1 MKMLYIQND
10 FTNSYFNQA
19 VEEYFM
25 KNTSEEC
32 FMLWRNEPC
41 VFIGKNQNAIA
52 EINIDFVK
60 ENNVRVNRRYSG
72 GGAVFHDLG
81 NINFTFLTNKVENEG
96 IDFRKFTLP
105 IINALREL
113 GINAEFSGRNDI
125 TIEGKKF
132 SGNAQYY
139 WKDRVLHHG
148 TLLFSGNLTNLSAA
162 LNPKPIKFEDKSVK
176 SVASRVTNISEHL
189 PAHMTVLEFRD
200 FLQSHFMKINGI
212 EKAYEM
218 SGDEIKAIQ
227 KLVDEKY
234 TTWEWI
240 FGNSPKYSFDNTKRF
255 AGGTV
260 EINME
265 VDKGVIKAIRIY
277 GDFFGERDVKEL
289 EEALTGVKHSEEEIR
304 KTLANYDIGK
314 YIANVTLEDILSG
327 LF

>member
-1 MKMLYIQND
+1 MLYIRND

-25 KNTSEEC
+25 KNTNEEC
-32 FMLWRNEPC
+32 FILWRNEPC
-41 VFIGKNQNAIA
+41 VFIGKNQNAMA
-52 EINIDFVK
+52 EINVDFVK

-96 IDFRKFTLP
+96 IDFKKFTLP

-113 GINAEFSGRNDI
+113 NINAEFSGRNDI

-139 WKDRVLHHG
+139 WKNRVLHHG
-148 TLLFSGNLTNLSAA
+148 TLLFSGSLTNLSSA
-162 LNPKPIKFEDKSVK
+162 LNPKEIKFEDKSVK
-176 SVASRVTNISEHL
+176 SVASRVTNISQHL
-189 PAHMTVLEFRD
+189 PQPMTVLEFRD
-200 FLQSHFMKINGI
+200 FLQSHFMKVNNIN
-212 EKAYEM
+212 KVYEM
-218 SGDEIKAIQ
+218 SPEEIKEIQ

-240 FGNSPKYSFDNTKRF
+240 YGNSPKYSFDNTKRF

-260 EINME
+260 EFNME
-265 VDKGVIKAIRIY
+265 VDKGIIKAIRIY
-277 GDFFGERDVKEL
+277 GDFFGERDINEL
-289 EEALTGVKHSEEEIR
+289 ETALTGLKHSEAEIV
-304 KTLANYDIGK
+304 KALEGFEIGK
-314 YIANVTLEDILSG
+314 YIANVTLEDVLSG

>member
-1 MKMLYIQND
+1 MLFIRND

-19 VEEYFM
+19 AEEYFM
-25 KNTSEEC
+25 KNTKEEC

-41 VFIGKNQNAIA
+41 VFIGKNQNAMA
-52 EINIDFVK
+52 EINLDFVK
-60 ENNVRVNRRYSG
+60 KNNVRVNRRYSG

-96 IDFRKFTLP
+96 IDFKKFTQP
-105 IINALREL
+105 IINALKEL

-125 TIEGKKF
+125 LIDGKKF

-148 TLLFSGNLTNLSAA
+148 TLLFSGNLTDLSAA
-162 LNPKPIKFEDKSVK
+162 LNPKPIKFEDKGVK

-189 PAHMTVLEFRD
+189 PYPMTVLEFRD
-200 FLQSHFMKINGI
+200 FLQQHFMKVNNI
-212 EKAYEM
+212 ETVYEM
-218 SGDEIKAIQ
+218 TEEDIKAIQ

-240 FGNSPKYSFDNTKRF
+240 YGNSPKYSFDNIKRF

-260 EINME
+260 EFNME
-265 VDKGVIKAIRIY
+265 VDKGIIKAIKIY
-277 GDFFGERDVKEL
+277 GDFFGEKDIEEL
-289 EEALTGVKHSEEEIR
+289 EQALTGVKHSEEEVR
-304 KTLANYDIGK
+304 KVLEGCEVGK
-314 YIANVTLEDILSG
+314 YMANITVDDIISG

>member
-1 MKMLYIQND
+1 MLYIQND

-19 VEEYFM
+19 VEEYFL
-25 KNTSEEC
+25 KNTDEEC

-41 VFIGKNQNAIA
+41 VFIGKNQNAMA
-52 EINIDFVK
+52 EINIDYVK
-60 ENNVRVNRRYSG
+60 QNNVRVNRRYSG

-96 IDFRKFTLP
+96 IDFKKFTLP

-113 GINAEFSGRNDI
+113 NINAEFSGRNDI
-125 TIEGKKF
+125 TIDSKKF

-139 WKDRVLHHG
+139 WKNRVLHHG

-189 PAHMTVLEFRD
+189 QNPMTVLEFRD
-200 FLQSHFMKINGI
+200 FLQSHFMKINNI
-212 EKAYEM
+212 DKVYEM
-218 SGDEIKAIQ
+218 SEEEIKAIQ
-227 KLVDEKY
+227 KLADEKY

-240 FGNSPKYSFDNTKRF
+240 YGNSPKYSFDNVKRF

-260 EINME
+260 EFNME
-265 VDKGVIKAIRIY
+265 VDKGIIKAIRIY
-277 GDFFGERDVKEL
+277 GDFFGEKDVEEL
-289 EEALTGVKHSEEEIR
+289 EKALTGVKHSEEEI
-304 KTLANYDIGK
+304 KKALEGYEIGK
-314 YIANVTLEDILSG
+314 YIANVTLEDILNG

>member
-1 MKMLYIQND
+1 MLYIRND

-25 KNTSEEC
+25 KNTKEEC
-32 FMLWRNEPC
+32 FILWRNEPC
-41 VFIGKNQNAIA
+41 VFIGKNQNAMA

-60 ENNVRVNRRYSG
+60 ENKVRVNRRYSG

-81 NINFTFLTNKVENEG
+81 NINFTFLTNKIENAG
-96 IDFRKFTLP
+96 IDFKKFTLP
-105 IINALREL
+105 IINSLREL
-113 GINAEFSGRNDI
+113 NINAEFSGRNDI
-125 TIEGKKF
+125 TIDGKKF

-189 PAHMTVLEFRD
+189 PEPMTVLEFRD
-200 FLQSHFMKINGI
+200 FLQSHFMKLNNIG
-212 EKAYEM
+212 KVYEM
-218 SGDEIKAIQ
+218 SEDEIKAIQ

-240 FGNSPKYSFDNTKRF
+240 YGNSPKYSFDNVKRF

-260 EINME
+260 EFNME

-277 GDFFGERDVKEL
+277 GDFFGERDINEL
-289 EEALTGVKHSEEEIR
+289 EVALTGVKHSEADVIKALEGFE
-304 KTLANYDIGK
+304 IGK
-314 YIANVTLEDILSG
+314 YIANVTLEDILNG

>member
-1 MKMLYIQND
+1 MRYIIND

-25 KNTSEEC
+25 KNTDEDC

-41 VFIGKNQNAIA
+41 IFIGKNQNAMA

-60 ENNVRVNRRYSG
+60 QNNIRVNRRYSG

-81 NINFTFLTNKVENEG
+81 NINFTFLTNKNQNDS
-96 IDFRKFTLP
+96 IDFKKFTLP
-105 IINALREL
+105 IINALKDL

-125 TIEGKKF
+125 TIDGRKF

-139 WKDRVLHHG
+139 WKNRVLHHG
-148 TLLFSGNLTNLSAA
+148 TLLFSGNLTDLSAA
-162 LNPKPIKFEDKSVK
+162 LKPKDIKFENKAVK
-176 SVASRVTNISEHL
+176 SVASRVTNIKEHL
-189 PAHMTVLEFRD
+189 PKPMTVLEFRD
-200 FLQSHFMKINGI
+200 YLQSYFMKTNHI
-212 EKAYEM
+212 EAPYVM
-218 SGDEIKAIQ
+218 SESEIQAIQ

-240 FGNSPKYSFDNTKRF
+240 YGSSPKYSFDNIKRF

-260 EINME
+260 ELNME

-277 GDFFGERDVKEL
+277 GDFFGEKDVHEL
-289 EEALTGVKHSEEEIR
+289 EEALTGVKHSEEEI
-304 KTLANYDIGK
+304 KKALAEFEIGK
-314 YIANVTLEDILSG
+314 YIANVTLEDLLSCM
-327 LF
+327 F

>member
-1 MKMLYIQND
+1 M
-10 FTNSYFNQA
+10 
-19 VEEYFM
+19 
-25 KNTSEEC
+25 
-32 FMLWRNEPC
+32 
-41 VFIGKNQNAIA
+41 A
-52 EINIDFVK
+52 EINVDFVK

-96 IDFRKFTLP
+96 IDFKKFTLP

-113 GINAEFSGRNDI
+113 NINAEFSGRNDI

-139 WKDRVLHHG
+139 WKNRVLHHG
-148 TLLFSGNLTNLSAA
+148 TLLFSGNLTNLSSA
-162 LNPKPIKFEDKSVK
+162 LNPKEIKFEDKSVK
-176 SVASRVTNISEHL
+176 SVASRVTNISQHL
-189 PAHMTVLEFRD
+189 PQPMTVLEFRD
-200 FLQSHFMKINGI
+200 FLQSHFMKVNNIS
-212 EKAYEM
+212 KVYEM
-218 SGDEIKAIQ
+218 SPEEIKEIQ

-240 FGNSPKYSFDNTKRF
+240 YGNSPKYSFDNTKRF

-260 EINME
+260 EFNME
-265 VDKGVIKAIRIY
+265 VDKGIIKAIRIY
-277 GDFFGERDVKEL
+277 GDFFGERDINEL
-289 EEALTGVKHSEEEIR
+289 EVALTGVKHSEEEIV
-304 KTLANYDIGK
+304 KALEGFEIGK

>member
-1 MKMLYIQND
+1 MLYIRND

-25 KNTSEEC
+25 KNTKEEC
-32 FMLWRNEPC
+32 FILWRNEPC
-41 VFIGKNQNAIA
+41 VFIGKNQNAMA

-60 ENNVRVNRRYSG
+60 ENKVRVNRRYSG

-81 NINFTFLTNKVENEG
+81 NINFTFLTNKIENAG
-96 IDFRKFTLP
+96 IDFKKFTLP
-105 IINALREL
+105 IINSLREL
-113 GINAEFSGRNDI
+113 NINAEFSGRNDI
-125 TIEGKKF
+125 TIDGKKF

-189 PAHMTVLEFRD
+189 PEPMTVLEFRD
-200 FLQSHFMKINGI
+200 FLQSHFMKLNNIG
-212 EKAYEM
+212 KVYEM
-218 SGDEIKAIQ
+218 SEDEIKAIQ

-240 FGNSPKYSFDNTKRF
+240 YGNSPKYSFDNVKRF

-260 EINME
+260 EFNME

-277 GDFFGERDVKEL
+277 GDFFGERDINEL
-289 EEALTGVKHSEEEIR
+289 EVALTGVKHSEADVIKALEGFE
-304 KTLANYDIGK
+304 IGK

>member
-1 MKMLYIQND
+1 MRYIQND

-25 KNTSEEC
+25 KNTKEEC
-32 FMLWRNEPC
+32 FILWRNEPC
-41 VFIGKNQNAIA
+41 VFIGKNQNAMA

-96 IDFRKFTLP
+96 IDFKKFTLP
-105 IINALREL
+105 IINSLREL
-113 GINAEFSGRNDI
+113 NINAEFSGRNDI
-125 TIEGKKF
+125 TIDGKKF

-148 TLLFSGNLTNLSAA
+148 TLLFSGNLSNLSAA

-189 PAHMTVLEFRD
+189 PKPMTVLEFRD
-200 FLQSHFMKINGI
+200 FLQSHFMAINHI
-212 EKAYEM
+212 DKVYEM
-218 SGDEIKAIQ
+218 SEDEIKAIQ

-240 FGNSPKYSFDNTKRF
+240 YGNSPKYNFENTKRF

-260 EINME
+260 EFNME
-265 VDKGVIKAIRIY
+265 VDKGLIKAIRIY
-277 GDFFGERDVKEL
+277 GDFFGERDVNEL
-289 EEALTGVKHSEEEIR
+289 ELALAGVKHSEADITKALEGFE
-304 KTLANYDIGK
+304 IGK
-314 YIANVTLEDILSG
+314 YIANVTLEELLSG

>member
-1 MKMLYIQND
+1 MLYIRND

-25 KNTSEEC
+25 KNTKEEC
-32 FMLWRNEPC
+32 FILWRNEPC
-41 VFIGKNQNAIA
+41 VFIGKNQNAMA

-60 ENNVRVNRRYSG
+60 ENKVRVNRRYSG

-81 NINFTFLTNKVENEG
+81 NINFTFLTNKIENAG
-96 IDFRKFTLP
+96 IDFKKFTLP
-105 IINALREL
+105 IINSLREL
-113 GINAEFSGRNDI
+113 NINAEFSGRNDI
-125 TIEGKKF
+125 TIDGKKF

-189 PAHMTVLEFRD
+189 PEPMTVLEFRD
-200 FLQSHFMKINGI
+200 FLQSHFMKLNNIG
-212 EKAYEM
+212 KVYEM
-218 SGDEIKAIQ
+218 SEDEIKAIQ

-240 FGNSPKYSFDNTKRF
+240 YGNSPKYSFDNVKRF

-260 EINME
+260 EFNME

-277 GDFFGERDVKEL
+277 GDFFGERDINEL
-289 EEALTGVKHSEEEIR
+289 EVALTGVKHSEADIIKALEGFE
-304 KTLANYDIGK
+304 IGK
-314 YIANVTLEDILSG
+314 YIANVTLEDILNG

>member
-1 MKMLYIQND
+1 MLYIRND

-25 KNTSEEC
+25 KNTNEEC
-32 FMLWRNEPC
+32 FILWRNEPC
-41 VFIGKNQNAIA
+41 VFIGKNQNAMA
-52 EINIDFVK
+52 EINVDFVK

-96 IDFRKFTLP
+96 IDFKKFTLP

-113 GINAEFSGRNDI
+113 NINAEFSGRNDI

-139 WKDRVLHHG
+139 WKNRVLHHG
-148 TLLFSGNLTNLSAA
+148 TLLFSGNLTNLSSA
-162 LNPKPIKFEDKSVK
+162 LNPKEIKFEDKSVK
-176 SVASRVTNISEHL
+176 SVASRVTNISQHL
-189 PAHMTVLEFRD
+189 PQPMTVLEFRD
-200 FLQSHFMKINGI
+200 FLQSHFMKVNNIS
-212 EKAYEM
+212 KVYEM
-218 SGDEIKAIQ
+218 SPEEIKEIQ

-240 FGNSPKYSFDNTKRF
+240 YGNSPKYSFDNTKRF

-260 EINME
+260 EFNME
-265 VDKGVIKAIRIY
+265 VDKGIIKAIRIY
-277 GDFFGERDVKEL
+277 GDFFGERDINEL
-289 EEALTGVKHSEEEIR
+289 EVALTGVKHSEEEIV
-304 KTLANYDIGK
+304 KALEGFEIGK

>member
-189 PAHMTVLEFRD
+189 PAPMTVWEFRD

-304 KTLANYDIGK
+304 ETLANYDIGK

>member
-1 MKMLYIQND
+1 
-10 FTNSYFNQA
+10 
-19 VEEYFM
+19 
-25 KNTSEEC
+25 
-32 FMLWRNEPC
+32 
-41 VFIGKNQNAIA
+41 
-52 EINIDFVK
+52 
-60 ENNVRVNRRYSG
+60 VRVNRRYSG

-96 IDFRKFTLP
+96 IDFKKFTMP

-113 GINAEFSGRNDI
+113 NINAEFSGRNDI
-125 TIEGKKF
+125 TIDGKKF

-139 WKDRVLHHG
+139 WKNRVLHHG

-162 LNPKPIKFEDKSVK
+162 LNPKPIKFEDKGVK

-189 PAHMTVLEFRD
+189 PKPMTVLEFRD

-212 EKAYEM
+212 DKAYEM
-218 SGDEIKAIQ
+218 SDKEIKEIQ
-227 KLVDEKY
+227 KLVDDKY

-240 FGNSPKYSFDNTKRF
+240 FGNSPKYSFDNIKRF

-260 EINME
+260 EFNME
-265 VDKGVIKAIRIY
+265 VDKGTIQAIRIY

-289 EEALTGVKHSEEEIR
+289 EEALIGVKHAEVEI
-304 KTLANYDIGK
+304 KKALENYDIGK
-314 YIANVTLEDILSG
+314 YIANVTLEELLSG

>member
-1 MKMLYIQND
+1 MLYIRND

-25 KNTSEEC
+25 KNTKEEC
-32 FMLWRNEPC
+32 FILWRNEPC
-41 VFIGKNQNAIA
+41 VFIGKNQNAMA

-60 ENNVRVNRRYSG
+60 ENKVRVNRRYSG

-81 NINFTFLTNKVENEG
+81 NINFTFLTNKIENAG
-96 IDFRKFTLP
+96 IDFKKFTLP
-105 IINALREL
+105 IINSLREL
-113 GINAEFSGRNDI
+113 NINAEFSGRNDI
-125 TIEGKKF
+125 TIDGKKF

-189 PAHMTVLEFRD
+189 PEPMTVLEFRD
-200 FLQSHFMKINGI
+200 FLQSHFMKLNNID
-212 EKAYEM
+212 KVYEM
-218 SGDEIKAIQ
+218 SEDEIKAIQ

-240 FGNSPKYSFDNTKRF
+240 YGNSPKYSFDNVKRF

-260 EINME
+260 EFNME

-277 GDFFGERDVKEL
+277 GDFFGERDINEL
-289 EEALTGVKHSEEEIR
+289 EVALTGVKHSEADVIKALEGFE
-304 KTLANYDIGK
+304 IGK
-314 YIANVTLEDILSG
+314 YIANVTLEDILNG

>member
-1 MKMLYIQND
+1 MLYIRND

-25 KNTSEEC
+25 KNTKEEC
-32 FMLWRNEPC
+32 FILWRNEPC
-41 VFIGKNQNAIA
+41 VFIGKNQNAMA

-60 ENNVRVNRRYSG
+60 ENKVRVNRRYSG

-81 NINFTFLTNKVENEG
+81 NINFTFLTNKIENAG
-96 IDFRKFTLP
+96 IDFKKFTLP
-105 IINALREL
+105 IINSLREL
-113 GINAEFSGRNDI
+113 NINAEFSGRNDI
-125 TIEGKKF
+125 TIDGKKF

-189 PAHMTVLEFRD
+189 PEPMTVLEFRD
-200 FLQSHFMKINGI
+200 FLQSHFMKLNNIG
-212 EKAYEM
+212 KVYEM
-218 SGDEIKAIQ
+218 SEDEIKAIQ

-240 FGNSPKYSFDNTKRF
+240 YGNSPKYSFDNVKRF

-260 EINME
+260 EFNME

-277 GDFFGERDVKEL
+277 GDFFGERDINEL
-289 EEALTGVKHSEEEIR
+289 EVALTGVKHSEADIIKALEGFE
-304 KTLANYDIGK
+304 IGK

>member
-1 MKMLYIQND
+1 MLYIQND

-189 PAHMTVLEFRD
+189 PAPMTVLEFRD

>member
-1 MKMLYIQND
+1 MLYIRND

-25 KNTSEEC
+25 KNTKEEC
-32 FMLWRNEPC
+32 FILWRNEPC
-41 VFIGKNQNAIA
+41 VFIGKNQNAMA

-60 ENNVRVNRRYSG
+60 ENKVRVNRRYSG

-81 NINFTFLTNKVENEG
+81 NINFTFLTNKVENAG
-96 IDFRKFTLP
+96 IDFKKFTLP
-105 IINALREL
+105 IINSLREL
-113 GINAEFSGRNDI
+113 NINAEFSGRNDI
-125 TIEGKKF
+125 TIDGKKF

-189 PAHMTVLEFRD
+189 PEPMTVLEFRD
-200 FLQSHFMKINGI
+200 FLQSHFMKLNNIG
-212 EKAYEM
+212 KVYEM
-218 SGDEIKAIQ
+218 SEDEIKAIQ

-240 FGNSPKYSFDNTKRF
+240 YGNSPKYSFDNVKRF

-260 EINME
+260 EFNME

-277 GDFFGERDVKEL
+277 GDFFGERDINEL
-289 EEALTGVKHSEEEIR
+289 EVALTGVKHSEADVIKALEGFE
-304 KTLANYDIGK
+304 IGK
-314 YIANVTLEDILSG
+314 YIANVTLEDILNG